1 MANSQMSEVIQYLR
15 RTTLLRDGA
24 GLTDGQLLEDYISR
38 RDDAAVA
45 ALVRRH
51 GPMVWGVCRRIV
63 GHHDAEDAFQA
74 TFLVLVRKAAS
85 IASRELLANWLYGV
99 ARQTALKARAT
110 IAKRKVR
117 EKQVMET
124 PEPAVIE
131 QDLGNDLRPLLDQEL
146 SRLPDNYRVVIVLCD
161 LEGKTRKE
169 TARQLG
175 LPEGTVASRL
185 ARARAMLAKRLTR
198 HGLAAPEWALATMLS
213 QNVAAPAGVP
223 TSVLSST
230 IKAASLFAAGQTA
243 ARGMISAKVA
253 ALTEGVIKTMW
264 LTKLKIVTVL
274 LAAAALSGAA
284 GLIFQTQAAEQPKA
298 PAAAEK
304 DQKPKA
310 DKAKD
315 EEKLLIDGWMLVAKE
330 QDGKRQEYPQ
340 GIGVTLNLT
349 DGEFQLLV
357 PTINPLSRGG
367 FSDLSYYHYKLDPKQ
382 KPKAIDLV
390 TADGEHKPWLRGI
403 YKLEGD
409 RLTICWGEKE
419 TKRPTDYTAKPDS
432 GRTLNVYKRAFR
444 IKEVGERKTED
455 QGRTGTAGDGN
466 AAVNAAPEKTKIY
479 TPEEAMRA
487 AFGDKSM
494 TVRFQVQLVQGT
506 IGVKSGDK
514 EESSW
519 TLGHGPGD
527 VGLYPLHGLDDT
539 QNQFSVVLTAK
550 AKKQLDRLGIHDVG
564 KHFME
569 KTIRVTGRISIG
581 SYTSESMTG
590 RHYELIVDDISQFEA
605 VD

>member
-1 MANSQMSEVIQYLR
+1 MANSQLSGVIEYLR
-15 RTTLLRDGA
+15 RRTLLSDGA
-24 GLTDGQLLEDYISR
+24 GRTDGQLLEDYISR
-38 RDDAAVA
+38 RDEAAVA

-110 IAKRKVR
+110 VAKRKVR
-117 EKQVMET
+117 EKQGMET
-124 PEPAVIE
+124 PEPAVVE
-131 QDLGNDLRPLLDQEL
+131 QDLENDLRPLLDQEL
-146 SRLPDNYRVVIVLCD
+146 SRLPDNYRAVIALCD

-185 ARARAMLAKRLTR
+185 ARARALLAKRLGR
-198 HGLAAPEWALATMLS
+198 QGLAAPDGALAAMLS
-213 QNVAAPAGVP
+213 QNGAASARVP
-223 TSVLSST
+223 TSVVSST
-230 IKAASLFAAGQTA
+230 IKVANLFAGGQA
-243 ARGMISAKVA
+243 APTGMISAKVA
-253 ALTEGVIKTMW
+253 ALMQGVMKTMW
-264 LTKLKIVTVL
+264 LTKLKVVL
-274 LAAAALSGAA
+274 VLMAAVVLSGAA
-284 GLIFQTQAAEQPKA
+284 GLIFQTQAAEQPKT
-298 PAAAEK
+298 PAATEK
-304 DQKPKA
+304 NPKPKA

-315 EEKLLIDGWMLVAKE
+315 EEKQLIDGWMLVAKE
-330 QDGKRQEYPQ
+330 QDGDRQEYPQ
-340 GIGVTLNLT
+340 GIGVRLNLT
-349 DGEFQLLV
+349 DGEFQLFV
-357 PTINPLSRGG
+357 PTINPLGKGG
-367 FSDLSYYHYKLDPKQ
+367 FSDLTYFHYKLDPKQ

-409 RLTICWGEKE
+409 RLIICWSEKE
-419 TKRPTDYTAKPDS
+419 MERPTDFTVKLGS
-432 GRTLNVYKRAFR
+432 GRTLNVYKRSVR
-444 IKEVGERKTED
+444 IKEVGERKTEG

-487 AFGDKSM
+487 ALGDKSM
-494 TVRFQVQLVQGT
+494 TVQFQVQLVQGT
-506 IGVKSGDK
+506 IGMKSGDK

-527 VGLYPLHGLDDT
+527 VGLYPLHGLDDA

-550 AKKQLDRLGIHDVG
+550 AKKQLDRLGIHDIS

-569 KTIRVTGRISIG
+569 KTIRMTGRISIG
-581 SYTSESMTG
+581 FYTSEYMTG
-590 RHYELIVDDISQFEA
+590 RHYELIVDDINQFET

>member
-1 MANSQMSEVIQYLR
+1 MANSQVSGVIQYLR

-38 RDDAAVA
+38 RDEAAVA

-51 GPMVWGVCRRIV
+51 GPMVWGVCRRIL
-63 GHHDAEDAFQA
+63 GNHHDAEDAFQA
-74 TFLVLVRKAAS
+74 TFLVLVRRAAS

-110 IAKRKVR
+110 VAKRKVR

-124 PEPAVIE
+124 SEPAAVE
-131 QDLGNDLRPLLDQEL
+131 QDLWNDLRPLLDQEL

-185 ARARAMLAKRLTR
+185 ARARTMLAKRLAR
-198 HGLAAPEWALATMLS
+198 HGLAAPEGAFAAMLS
-213 QNVAAPAGVP
+213 HNVAASAGVP

-230 IKAASLFAAGQTA
+230 IKAASLFAAGQA
-243 ARGMISAKVA
+243 AATGMISAKVA
-253 ALTEGVIKTMW
+253 ALTEGVMKTMW
-264 LTKLKIVTVL
+264 LTKLKVVL
-274 LAAAALSGAA
+274 VLMAAVALSGAA
-284 GLIFQTQAAEQPKA
+284 GLIFRTQAAEPPKA
-298 PAAAEK
+298 LAATEK

-315 EEKLLIDGWMLVAKE
+315 EEKPRIGGWMLIAKE

-340 GIGVTLNLT
+340 GTGVTLLLT
-349 DGEFQLLV
+349 DGGFQLIV
-357 PTINPLSRGG
+357 TTINPLGNGSSATSCG
-367 FSDLSYYHYKLDPKQ
+367 FRYKLDPKQ
-382 KPKAIDLV
+382 QPKAIDLV
-390 TADGEHKPWLRGI
+390 YAEGKHEPWLQGI

-409 RLTICWGEKE
+409 RLIICWSEKGIE
-419 TKRPTDYTAKPDS
+419 RPTDFTVKPGSD
-432 GRTLNVYKRAFR
+432 RTLNVYKR
-444 IKEVGERKTED
+444 IKEEDERRTED
-455 QGRTGTAGDGN
+455 QGHTGAAGDGN
-466 AAVNAAPEKTKIY
+466 PAVNAAPEKTRVY

-487 AFGDKSM
+487 SPFDSKPM
-494 TVRFQVQLVQGT
+494 TVQFQVHLVQGT
-506 IGVKSGDK
+506 ILVKSGDK
-514 EESSW
+514 ESSW
-519 TLGHGPGD
+519 TLGHGPD
-527 VGLYPLHGLDDT
+527 DMGLYPLHELVYT
-539 QNQFSVVLTAK
+539 QDQLSAVLTAR

-569 KTIRVTGRISIG
+569 KTIRVTGPILSR

-590 RHYELIVDDISQFEA
+590 RHYELVVDDISQFEA